1 MPARA
6 AARLVAKD
14 NFLISWPPQP
24 DGDRMFLDH
33 PTITATNSQTGPDR
47 IERLDRVHGYAF

>member
-1 MPARA
+1 MPAPGA
-6 AARLVAKD
+6 AAQLVAKD

-33 PTITATNSQTGPDR
+33 PTNTATNSQTD
-47 IERLDRVHGYAF
+47 AF